1 MGDTAT
7 SSSRPTEDVKY
18 HGGQNELD
26 SSPGQVSQYPKRRL
40 SSLLIKRPR
49 CRVEIASPVIPCGV
63 MEVFQDLPLL
73 LEDAFFLPADFKV
86 SFLLFLLAASL
97 CPLLDAESESEE
109 SSLTCRCLLDLE
121 ALELKSN

>member
-18 HGGQNELD
+18 HGGQNESD
-26 SSPGQVSQYPKRRL
+26 GSPGQVSQYPERSL
-40 SSLLIKRPR
+40 SLLIKRPR

-63 MEVFQDLPLL
+63 MGVFQDLPLL